1 MTWPVHS
8 PLIEKI
14 EIKNNPKT
22 RRNKLYYLR
31 EKSRREIRAKL
42 KKVNLEQKANNN
54 SEEAVNIDNNL
65 ESQNQE

>member
-1 MTWPVHS
+1 MTWPVYS

-42 KKVNLEQKANNN
+42 KKVNVEQKTNNN
-54 SEEAVNIDNNL
+54 SEEVVNIDNNL